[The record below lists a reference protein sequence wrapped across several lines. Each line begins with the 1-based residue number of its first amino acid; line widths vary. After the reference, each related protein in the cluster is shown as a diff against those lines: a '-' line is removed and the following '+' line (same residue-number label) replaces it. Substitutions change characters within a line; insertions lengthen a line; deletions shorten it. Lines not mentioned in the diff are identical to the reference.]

1 MSLEKI
7 IQNEKTTVVDVRTPG
22 EYMGGHVANSI
33 NIPLDEFPKRIEEF
47 KSMEGP
53 VVLCCASGGRSE
65 QATRYL
71 QQNGLEEV
79 YNGGSWFEVNAF
91 A

>member
-22 EYMGGHVANSI
+22 EYMGSHVANSI
-33 NIPLDEFPKRIEEF
+33 NIPLDEVPKRIEEF